1 MFVFGLAR
9 KYSTLKKNRE
19 AERRRSWLPLSS
31 SEYKRIANMRFYWR
45 RARRLPIFPP
55 PPGRSV
61 YYCLLPSLFGT
72 FSFENARVCD
82 STQHNG
88 STCCPLSIK
97 QCQSLQCIVSFHV
110 VPKGRLNGA
119 QPEKWSPSIA
129 IHIASGK
136 APSLLFS

>member
-1 MFVFGLAR
+1 
-9 KYSTLKKNRE
+9 
-19 AERRRSWLPLSS
+19 
-31 SEYKRIANMRFYWR
+31 MRFYWR

-97 QCQSLQCIVSFHV
+97 QCQSLQCIVSFHA